1 MEKVT
6 LREKI
11 GYGLGDAAS
20 SMFWKLFTM
29 YLLFFYTDVV
39 GISSAVV
46 GTMFLI
52 TRIWDTFLDPF
63 VGILGDRT
71 TSRWGKFRPYLLWV
85 AVPFGICGILTFSSI
100 GETETTKIV
109 YAYVTYTLMMMV
121 YSLINVPYASLLGV
135 MSSNPQTRT
144 ELSSYRMT
152 FAFGGSILVLF
163 LIEPLVDIFSKMKL
177 TDGIPSISFG
187 WQMAAVVFAI
197 LATVMF
203 LLTFFWTKERVKP
216 IKEEKTSLKEDMKDL
231 GRNKPWWILLA
242 AGIMTLVFNSL
253 RDGSAVFYFKYYV
266 DASETFSFSFMNATI
281 TLITIY
287 LVLGQAANILGIMF
301 VPTLTRTMGKKKTY
315 LTAMVTATVLSIC
328 FYFLPKDFIWGILA
342 LQVLISIC
350 AGIVSP
356 LLWSMYADI
365 SDYSEWR
372 TGRRATG
379 LIFSSSSMSQKFGW
393 TIGGALTGWLLAYF
407 GFQANVIQS
416 EFALKGICLMMS
428 IFPAIATLISAI
440 FISRY
445 PLNEMKLSEISNELE
460 QKRQGK

>member
-1 MEKVT
+1 MENIK

-71 TSRWGKFRPYLLWV
+71 NSRWGKFRPYLLWI
-85 AVPFGICGILTFSSI
+85 AIPFGICGILTFSSF
-100 GETETTKIV
+100 GDNMTTKIIFA
-109 YAYVTYTLMMMV
+109 YATYTLMMMV

-135 MSSNPQTRT
+135 MSANPQVRT
-144 ELSSYRMT
+144 EFSSYRMT

-163 LIEPLVDIFSKMKL
+163 LIEPLVDIFSKMKI
-177 TDGIPSISFG
+177 TENIPDIAFG

-197 LATVMF
+197 MASGMF
-203 LLTFFWTKERVKP
+203 LLTFLWTKERVQP
-216 IKEEKTSLKEDMKDL
+216 IKEEKGSLKEDLKDL
-231 GRNKPWWILLA
+231 GRNKPWWILLC
-242 AGIMTLVFNSL
+242 AGIMALVFNSL

-266 DASETFSFSFMNATI
+266 DSSDTFSFSFMNSAI

-301 VPTLTRTMGKKKTY
+301 VPSLTKRIGKKKTY
-315 LTAMVTATVLSIC
+315 FVAMVGATILSVL
-328 FYFLPKDFIWGILA
+328 FYFLPKDFIWGILC
-342 LQVLISIC
+342 LQVLTKYLCGYYFSFIMVYVCRYIRLFRMENRKT
-350 AGIVSP
+350 GNRPDILFFVHVSKVR
-356 LLWSMYADI
+356 LDN
-365 SDYSEWR
+365 
-372 TGRRATG
+372 RRCFDRMATG
-379 LIFSSSSMSQKFGW
+379 LFR
-393 TIGGALTGWLLAYF
+393 
-407 GFQANVIQS
+407 FQSKCNPIRLCSNRHLYDDEYLPGNCHHAI
-416 EFALKGICLMMS
+416 S
-428 IFPAIATLISAI
+428 ILHFTLSV
-440 FISRY
+440 
-445 PLNEMKLSEISNELE
+445 K
-460 QKRQGK
+460 

>member
-1 MEKVT
+1 MENIK

-39 GISSAVV
+39 GIPSAVV

-71 TSRWGKFRPYLLWV
+71 SSRWGKFRPYLLWV
-85 AVPFGICGILTFSSI
+85 AIPFGICGILTFSSF
-100 GETETTKIV
+100 GDNMTTKIIFA
-109 YAYVTYTLMMMV
+109 YATYTLMMMV

-135 MSSNPQTRT
+135 MSANPQVRT
-144 ELSSYRMT
+144 EFSSYRMT

-163 LIEPLVDIFSKMKL
+163 LIEPLVDIFSKMKI
-177 TDGIPSISFG
+177 TENIPDIAFG

-197 LATVMF
+197 MASGMF
-203 LLTFFWTKERVKP
+203 LLTFLWTKERVQP
-216 IKEEKTSLKEDMKDL
+216 IKEEKGSLKEDLKDL
-231 GRNKPWWILLA
+231 GRNKPWWILLC
-242 AGIMTLVFNSL
+242 AGIMALV
-253 RDGSAVFYFKYYV
+253 
-266 DASETFSFSFMNATI
+266 FSFMNSAI

-301 VPTLTRTMGKKKTY
+301 VPSLTKRIGKKKTY
-315 LTAMVTATVLSIC
+315 FVAMVGATILSVL
-328 FYFLPKDFIWGILA
+328 FYFLPKDFIWGILC

-350 AGIVSP
+350 AGIISP

-365 SDYSEWR
+365 SDYSEWK

-407 GFQANVIQS
+407 GFKANVIQS
-416 EFALKGICLMMS
+416 DFAQTGICMMMS
-428 IFPAIATLISAI
+428 IFPAIATMLSAF

-445 PLNEMKLSEISNELE
+445 PLNEKRLYEISTELE
-460 QKRQGK
+460 ERRKK